1 MSELKT
7 CSMCKEELPGTTEY
21 FYRNKATKDGLQS
34 FCKQCGKEYTKKKYG
49 GKEVTSKVSIIE
61 PNPNVEEDALINIEN
76 RDGVLVTSS
85 RDIAKRFDKEHRNV
99 TRDIENIISQGYAQ
113 NCAHLFIE
121 TEYQNKQNKQYY
133 KEYLLTRDGFSLLA
147 MGFTGAK
154 ALKWKIKYIEAFNKM
169 EEALRKQLVPTGKE
183 LLAMAF
189 LEAKETMDKQV
200 VLIDSLQ
207 QKIVKDAPK
216 VSFADTLLKC
226 EDNVSIELFAKS
238 LCDGGIEIGRNRMFS
253 WLRSKKILAKR
264 NAPYQRYII
273 NGAFQV
279 KKGFHMEDG
288 IMKQTFTTVITPKG
302 QFYLYKKLRADIDS
316 GVLAA

>member
-61 PNPNVEEDALINIEN
+61 PNPNVEEDTLINIEN
-76 RDGVLVTSS
+76 RDGILVTSS
-85 RDIAKRFDKEHRNV
+85 REIAKRFDKLHKDILESIRNLAA
-99 TRDIENIISQGYAQ
+99 ENSATKIMF
-113 NCAHLFIE
+113 LE
-121 TEYQNKQNKQYY
+121 TNYINRGKEYP
-133 KEYLLTRDGFSLLA
+133 EYLLNRDGFSLLA

-154 ALKWKIKYIEAFNKM
+154 ALKWKIKYLEAFNKM

-264 NAPYQRYII
+264 NVPYQRYII